1 VIQGDPGAQHR
12 AGDLGLEVLA
22 GYDDEDPGGDA
33 VPQERVGDAGREA
46 RLPRPRGRDDEGV
59 FRTVGIP
66 LRERRP
72 LPSAERKPPS
82 VEWTRHKGPDDSPRP
97 KTPL

>member
-1 VIQGDPGAQHR
+1 
-12 AGDLGLEVLA
+12 
-22 GYDDEDPGGDA
+22 
-33 VPQERVGDAGREA
+33 
-46 RLPRPRGRDDEGV
+46 
-59 FRTVGIP
+59 VGIP